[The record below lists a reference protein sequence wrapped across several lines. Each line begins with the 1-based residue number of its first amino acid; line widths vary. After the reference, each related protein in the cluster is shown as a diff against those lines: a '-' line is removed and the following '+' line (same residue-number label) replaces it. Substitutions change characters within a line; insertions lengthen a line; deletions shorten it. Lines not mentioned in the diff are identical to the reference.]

1 MKLHLPQIKRLHR
14 RGLTLME
21 TVIALGVI
29 AVAVPLVL
37 SATAVSTR
45 SRIHAETDT
54 RSAWLA
60 RTIQREL
67 TDAWR
72 NLPSAM
78 FTPAPSFPNF
88 ASATAPEV
96 LLFDAEGRFLFR
108 GTSHDYLNGSRHPQ
122 AVYLVSVHSQ
132 RQNPANITTT
142 ENLLARVQITVAHN
156 AKAPLA
162 KRNPCAYTV
171 LIPRQITP

>member
-1 MKLHLPQIKRLHR
+1 MNLHHQRSSRLRH

-21 TVIALGVI
+21 AVIALGII

-45 SRIHAETDT
+45 TRISAEADT

-60 RTIQREL
+60 RAVQREL

-72 NLPSAM
+72 TLPSAM
-78 FTPAPSFPNF
+78 FTPAPTFPNF

-96 LLFDAEGRFLFR
+96 LLFDAEGRFLSR
-108 GTSHDYLNGSRHPQ
+108 GNSNDFTNGSRNAN

-132 RQNPANITTT
+132 RQNPANITTN
-142 ENLLARVQITVAHN
+142 ENLLARVQITVSHN

-162 KRNPCAYTV
+162 KRVPCSYTV
-171 LIPRQITP
+171 LIPRQIAP

>member
-1 MKLHLPQIKRLHR
+1 MNLHHHR
-14 RGLTLME
+14 TSRHRHRGLTLME
-21 TVIALGVI
+21 AVIALGII

-37 SATAVSTR
+37 SATAVSSRTR
-45 SRIHAETDT
+45 INAETDT

-60 RTIQREL
+60 RTVQREL

-72 NLPSAM
+72 TLPSAM
-78 FTPAPSFPNF
+78 FTPAPTFPNF

-96 LLFDAEGRFLFR
+96 LLFDAEGRFLAR
-108 GTSHDYLNGSRHPQ
+108 GNGNDYTNGSRNPN

-132 RQNPANITTT
+132 RQNPANITTN

-156 AKAPLA
+156 AKSPLA
-162 KRNPCAYTV
+162 KRIPCSYTV
-171 LIPRQITP
+171 LIPRQIAP